1 MRMRTFSFSHP
12 GGQMIINVG
21 LFFGTAPASNIKK
34 MLKLMQLNCRAKQ
47 KDELLLDLIE
57 EDRQRKELLDKLG
70 DMEFEREQLLSG
82 CGFIDKSAGRIKR
95 DLAWPEKAIVSQRK
109 KIQAAV
115 ALVKGAD
122 WY

>member
-1 MRMRTFSFSHP
+1 MRTFSFSYP

-70 DMEFEREQLLSG
+70 DMEFEREQLLSS
-82 CGFIDKSAGRIKR
+82 CGFIDKSAGRVKR
-95 DLAWPEKAIVSQRK
+95 DLAWPEKAIVNQRK

-115 ALVKGAD
+115 DLVKGAD